1 MRWRPTRRSRRTG
14 LAVAA
19 VLAWV
24 LACDCASAQSWPTRP
39 MTMVVP
45 FAAGGGTDIMGRIV
59 AARLSEL
66 LGQQVIVENAGG
78 AGGMTGSYRVA
89 KAAPDGYQFVLGTNG
104 THAQNQSLYKSPLYN
119 AAIDFA
125 PVALIAEQPIGLLAR
140 KDLPVDNLQQF
151 ITYAKANQA
160 SMKYGSAGAGS
171 AVQLSCVLLNAANG
185 LSITHVP
192 YRGSAPAMQDLIAGR
207 IDYQCANVAP
217 ALGQI
222 ESHQV
227 KAIALLSSHRTALV
241 PDLPTADEQ
250 GLKNFDAT
258 LWFALFLP
266 KGTPAAIVQ
275 KLNAATIATM
285 NTPSV
290 QERMNQIGA
299 DLVAPERRSSEY
311 LGKLVESEI
320 EKWAGPIKA
329 SGVTAD

>member
-1 MRWRPTRRSRRTG
+1 MIDSRSFISIAATC
-14 LAVAA
+14 AFACVAA
-19 VLAWV
+19 HAP
-24 LACDCASAQSWPTRP
+24 AFAQTWPSRS

-45 FAAGGGTDIMGRIV
+45 FAAGGGADIMGRIV
-59 AARLSEL
+59 AARLSEI
-66 LGQQVIVENAGG
+66 LGQQVIVENVGG
-78 AGGMTGSYRVA
+78 AGGMTGAYRVA
-89 KAAPDGYQFVLGTNG
+89 KATPDGYQFVLGTNG

-119 AAIDFA
+119 AATDFA
-125 PVALIAEQPIGLLAR
+125 PVALIGEQPIGLLAR
-140 KDLPVDNLQQF
+140 KDLPADNLKEF
-151 ITYAKANQA
+151 TAYAKVNQA

-222 ESHQV
+222 EAHQV
-227 KAIALLSSHRTALV
+227 KAIAILGRHRAALM
-241 PDLPTADEQ
+241 PDLRTADEQ
-250 GLKNFDAT
+250 GMTGFDAI
-258 LWFALFLP
+258 LWYGLFLP
-266 KGTPAAIVQ
+266 RGTPADIVQ
-275 KLNAATIATM
+275 KLNAATIAAM
-285 NTPSV
+285 NTPAL
-290 QERMNQIGA
+290 QERMKQIGA
-299 DLVAPERRSSEY
+299 ELVPPERRSSEY

>member
-1 MRWRPTRRSRRTG
+1 MKRRRLVG
-14 LAVAA
+14 LVVACALTLVAA
-19 VLAWV
+19 SARGH
-24 LACDCASAQSWPTRP
+24 AQSWPSRP
-39 MTMVVP
+39 ITMVVP
-45 FAAGGGTDIMGRIV
+45 FAAGGGADIMGRIV
-59 AARLSEL
+59 AAGLSEV

-89 KAAPDGYQFVLGTNG
+89 KAAPDGYQLVLGTNG
-104 THAQNQSLYKSPLYN
+104 THAQNQLLYKNPLYN
-119 AAIDFA
+119 AATDFA

-140 KDLPVDNLQQF
+140 QDLPADNLPAF
-151 ITYAKANQA
+151 IAYAKANQA
-160 SMKYGSAGAGS
+160 SMKYGSAGTGS
-171 AVQLSCVLLNAANG
+171 AVQLSCVLFNAAVG
-185 LSITHVP
+185 LSVTHVP

-227 KAIALLSSHRTALV
+227 KALALLSGHRTALV
-241 PDLPTADEQ
+241 PDLQTADEQ
-250 GLKNFDAT
+250 GLKDFEAT
-258 LWFALFLP
+258 LWFALFLS

-285 NTPSV
+285 NTPSM
-290 QERMNQIGA
+290 QERMKQIGA
-299 DLVAPERRSSEY
+299 ELVVPQRRSSEY
-311 LGKLVESEI
+311 LGKLVASEI